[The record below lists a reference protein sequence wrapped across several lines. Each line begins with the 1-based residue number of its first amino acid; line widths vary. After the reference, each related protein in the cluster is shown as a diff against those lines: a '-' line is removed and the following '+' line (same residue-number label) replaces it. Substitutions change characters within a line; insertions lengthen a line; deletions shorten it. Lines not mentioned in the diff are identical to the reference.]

1 MPEDISPRQLAAIEY
16 DIRKKAKRRVF
27 ARVGLTWHAVV
38 FAMANLAMYA
48 INQRYSPG
56 VAWFVWP
63 LAGWGAALGLHAF
76 ATLSGGPMTEGMIQA
91 EITRERQRRGL
102 A

>member
-1 MPEDISPRQLAAIEY
+1 MPRESSRESAAIERS
-16 DIRKKAKRRVF
+16 IRRKATRRVF
-27 ARVGLTWHAVV
+27 ARVGLMWHASV

-48 INQRYSPG
+48 INQRYSPT

-63 LAGWGAALGLHAF
+63 LGAWGAALAMHAF
-76 ATLSGGPMTEGMIQA
+76 ATFSSGGMTEEMIQA
-91 EITRERQRRGL
+91 QIQREKERRGL